1 MKEFN
6 SSYSASRGALLEAWK
21 AFRMYRQW
29 FVDDFCRPVY
39 LCWMAEAV
47 ARGRIS
53 APGFFSDPLIR
64 NAWLGC
70 EWIGPTQGQL
80 DPVKEVTAEIMSVG
94 AGFSTNADS
103 SIRING
109 SDWNHN
115 MDQISREEEKRRE
128 VFGTEEQA
136 ALKNTIQETIRDS
149 MREMMQESMQEEKR
163 WKQE

>member
-1 MKEFN
+1 M
-6 SSYSASRGALLEAWK
+6 
-21 AFRMYRQW
+21 
-29 FVDDFCRPVY
+29 
-39 LCWMAEAV
+39 

-115 MDQISREEEKRRE
+115 MDQLSREEEKRRE

-136 ALKNTIQETIRDS
+136 DS

>member
-1 MKEFN
+1 
-6 SSYSASRGALLEAWK
+6 
-21 AFRMYRQW
+21 
-29 FVDDFCRPVY
+29 
-39 LCWMAEAV
+39 
-47 ARGRIS
+47 
-53 APGFFSDPLIR
+53 
-64 NAWLGC
+64 
-70 EWIGPTQGQL
+70 
-80 DPVKEVTAEIMSVG
+80 VKEVTAEIMSVG

-115 MDQISREEEKRRE
+115 MDQLSREEEKRRE